1 MKNIIFIA
9 PPAAGKGT
17 QSAILEKKYNLPHIS
32 TGDILR
38 EESKKDTE
46 LGRYIAEVLS
56 SGSLVKDDVT
66 YTLLQNR
73 LSESDCKN
81 GYVLDGF
88 PRNIEQAYKYD
99 EILKNLNQELGY
111 VIKLDIN
118 EETLE
123 KRITGRR
130 ICENCKTVYNI
141 NSETE
146 KPEQESICDKCGG
159 RLYQRNDDNVTSF
172 KNRYKVYEEKTKPLL
187 DYYKKKGILYV
198 INGDDSVESIAKKID
213 KVLKEGM

>member
-38 EESKKDTE
+38 EEAKKDTE

-56 SGSLVKDDVT
+56 SGGLVKDDVT

-73 LSESDCKN
+73 LSEDDCKN

-99 EILKNLNQELGY
+99 EILEKLNQQLGY
-111 VIKLDIN
+111 VIKLDID

-141 NSETE
+141 NSLEE
-146 KPEQESICDKCGG
+146 KPKEESICDKCGG
-159 RLYQRNDDNVTSF
+159 RLYQRNDDNITSF
-172 KNRYKVYEEKTKPLL
+172 KNRYKVYVEKTKPLL
-187 DYYKKKGILYV
+187 DYYAKKGILYL
-198 INGDDSVESIAKKID
+198 INGNDSVSEIAKKID